1 MSTIT
6 TTQQTVLPDT
16 SSVERHG
23 YLFGFPIAHSMS
35 PLFHN
40 TVYADLGLN
49 WNQFFLETK
58 DMELFLKA
66 RQDPKFYGKW

>member
-1 MSTIT
+1 MSTTT
-6 TTQQTVLPDT
+6 TTQQTVLPDI

-49 WNQFFLETK
+49 WNQFYLEST
-58 DMELFLKA
+58 DMEVFLKA
-66 RQDPKFYGKW
+66 RQDPKFYGKS